1 MASTYVND
9 LRLNELATGDASG
22 TWGTIT
28 NTNLELIAEAF
39 SFGTESITTNADTH
53 TSTIADGATDP
64 VRSMYVKYTG
74 TLDSACTITIA
85 PNTVSKLWFIENG
98 TSGSQNII
106 ISQGTGANVTIPAG
120 DTKVVYS
127 DGAGSGAAIV
137 DAFAS
142 LSTVDLKVQ
151 DDLTVTDD
159 ASVGGDLLVSGEV
172 QTANIGFTDGDNA
185 ITIADGG
192 GITAANGITS
202 TAAANT
208 LGATSFNDAN
218 ITNVGDIALDSLS
231 ADGSSISIASP
242 VVINGS
248 TPTLTIG
255 DAGAEDTALVFD
267 GNAKDFYVGL
277 DDSADVLVIGEGSTV
292 GTNNILT
299 ITDDS
304 VTIGDGAA
312 VDTKLVFDGNAQDF
326 YIGLDDSADDLIIGV
341 GSTVGTTPALSI
353 NDGQTVTAG
362 TLVATGSFTSP
373 GIDDNADAI
382 ALTITS
388 SELVGIGSV
397 TSPSGL
403 LHLRKDSSETNLI
416 VQSNTGGT
424 GSAIGGRLRLQLG
437 AQSNTGSGNADT
449 QAGDTLGQIMFDGQ
463 GTDFSYQGANIKC
476 LVQTGDGDDGRS
488 NQGTLVSFETIS
500 VGSVS
505 PAERMRIDQDGNL
518 LLNTT
523 DKTGGGQLGTSRFAL
538 KINGAADNGI
548 LVHDTR
554 TSSGTDNALV
564 FVRGSSTVGSIQT
577 STSATA
583 FNTSSDYRLKENIQP
598 MENGLERLNKLKPSK
613 FIWKETGESSEGF
626 IAHEVQEAGWLEGV
640 SGNKDDEQM
649 QMVDYGKITPLLVK
663 AIQEQQAQI
672 EALQAEINT
681 LKGE

>member
-1 MASTYVND
+1 
-9 LRLNELATGDASG
+9 
-22 TWGTIT
+22 
-28 NTNLELIAEAF
+28 
-39 SFGTESITTNADTH
+39 
-53 TSTIADGATDP
+53 
-64 VRSMYVKYTG
+64 
-74 TLDSACTITIA
+74 
-85 PNTVSKLWFIENG
+85 
-98 TSGSQNII
+98 
-106 ISQGTGANVTIPAG
+106 
-120 DTKVVYS
+120 
-127 DGAGSGAAIV
+127 
-137 DAFAS
+137 
-142 LSTVDLKVQ
+142 
-151 DDLTVTDD
+151 
-159 ASVGGDLLVSGEV
+159 
-172 QTANIGFTDGDNA
+172 
-185 ITIADGG
+185 
-192 GITAANGITS
+192 
-202 TAAANT
+202 
-208 LGATSFNDAN
+208 
-218 ITNVGDIALDSLS
+218 
-231 ADGSSISIASP
+231 
-242 VVINGS
+242 
-248 TPTLTIG
+248 
-255 DAGAEDTALVFD
+255 
-267 GNAKDFYVGL
+267 
-277 DDSADVLVIGEGSTV
+277 
-292 GTNNILT
+292 
-299 ITDDS
+299 
-304 VTIGDGAA
+304 
-312 VDTKLVFDGNAQDF
+312 
-326 YIGLDDSADDLIIGV
+326 
-341 GSTVGTTPALSI
+341 
-353 NDGQTVTAG
+353 
-362 TLVATGSFTSP
+362 
-373 GIDDNADAI
+373 
-382 ALTITS
+382 
-388 SELVGIGSV
+388 
-397 TSPSGL
+397 
-403 LHLRKDSSETNLI
+403 
-416 VQSNTGGT
+416 
-424 GSAIGGRLRLQLG
+424 LQLG